1 MDAHADPDA
10 IIIRRLLPGDAPA
23 ACALFAAGMME
34 TIEGGLRSAALR
46 PSLGAGLGALALAAA
61 HVFAT
66 RRGGV
71 APSTAHAAAAAAVG
85 AAVISAGWALPRS
98 FASAYVEKSLA
109 SDMADPVAHYGAAR
123 GAFWVAVDATLGTVR
138 RLLFSQNP
146 QGVRTHTRVCTAA
159 RRAYRRGENGC
170 GIVIVLL
177 SLPSEGACGVRGTGR
192 AKVGPVLMPRQWPEA
207 L

>member
-10 IIIRRLLPGDAPA
+10 IIVRRLLPGDAPA

-61 HVFAT
+61 HAFAT

-85 AAVISAGWALPRS
+85 AAVTYCFPNTPKACA
-98 FASAYVEKSLA
+98 
-109 SDMADPVAHYGAAR
+109 
-123 GAFWVAVDATLGTVR
+123 
-138 RLLFSQNP
+138 
-146 QGVRTHTRVCTAA
+146 HTRGSAQ
-159 RRAYRRGENGC
+159 RRAGRIEEARTD
-170 GIVIVLL
+170 VVLL
-177 SLPSEGACGVRGTGR
+177 LCYYRCQAKGR
-192 AKVGPVLMPRQWPEA
+192 AACAGRDGKRWVPC
-207 L
+207 